1 MSALAGADGAM
12 AGRLDALEWRT
23 NNPDADVPSDV
34 SGLRE
39 SALEAFRVSGSDD
52 AGAYVAG
59 YVEAWL
65 DYVVRP

>member
-1 MSALAGADGAM
+1 MSAGADGAI

-23 NNPDADVPSDV
+23 NNPDADVPGGGV

-52 AGAYVAG
+52 ADAYVAG
-59 YVEAWL
+59 YIEAWL
-65 DYVVRP
+65 DYAVRP